1 MYFDDGVVLA
11 DISEKNNA
19 FHHIIKDEIFRNKK
33 NHLFINYGSIV
44 DQTGISKLKLIK
56 KNILDNKY
64 VPCFN

>member
-1 MYFDDGVVLA
+1 MYA
-11 DISEKNNA
+11 IHA

-33 NHLFINYGSIV
+33 KHLFINYGSIV
-44 DQTGISKLKLIK
+44 DQTGISKLKLIL